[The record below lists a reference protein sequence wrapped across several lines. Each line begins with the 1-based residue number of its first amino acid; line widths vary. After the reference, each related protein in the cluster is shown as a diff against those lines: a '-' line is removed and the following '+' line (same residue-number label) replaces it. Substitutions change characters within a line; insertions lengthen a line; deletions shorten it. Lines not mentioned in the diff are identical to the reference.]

1 MTFADSPLPWTN
13 FYLSSPRC
21 LIFKV
26 RLLGSDLGLPA
37 ELIHRHPFP
46 GPGLAI
52 RIICQEEPYME
63 KDFPETQVL
72 CRLVVNYKDM
82 VEKVS
87 STAETVRNTLKRR
100 FSLAFDLHQ

>member
-1 MTFADSPLPWTN
+1 MGIKIVSIEKFSL
-13 FYLSSPRC
+13 
-21 LIFKV
+21 LIFVPKV
-26 RLLGSDLGLPA
+26 RILGAELGLPA

-63 KDFPETQVL
+63 KDVPETQVL

-87 STAETVRNTLKRR
+87 FLL
-100 FSLAFDLHQ
+100 FFDPHI

>member
-1 MTFADSPLPWTN
+1 MGIKIVSIEKFSL
-13 FYLSSPRC
+13 
-21 LIFKV
+21 LIFVPKV
-26 RLLGSDLGLPA
+26 RILGAELGLPA

-87 STAETVRNTLKRR
+87 FLL
-100 FSLAFDLHQ
+100 FFDPHI

>member
-1 MTFADSPLPWTN
+1 MGIKIVSIEKFSL
-13 FYLSSPRC
+13 
-21 LIFKV
+21 LIFVPKV
-26 RLLGSDLGLPA
+26 RILGAELGLPA
-37 ELIHRHPFP
+37 ELIHRHPFT

-87 STAETVRNTLKRR
+87 FLL
-100 FSLAFDLHQ
+100 FFDPHI